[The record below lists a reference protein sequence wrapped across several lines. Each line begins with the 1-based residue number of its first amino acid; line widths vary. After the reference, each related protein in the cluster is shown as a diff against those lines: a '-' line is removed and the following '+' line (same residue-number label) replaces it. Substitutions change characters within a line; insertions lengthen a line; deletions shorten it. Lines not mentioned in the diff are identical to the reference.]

1 MHFTTK
7 SAILILVFANVAL
20 IIFQNRE
27 TYIVVLVFLTGKV
40 TLMCEIKMKSKNWTI
55 SIDLGPKMEIYKHY
69 SLGLQS
75 PLYSGLF
82 CSHTLWHRKFWDSK
96 FLL

>member
-40 TLMCEIKMKSKNWTI
+40 TLMREIKMKSKN
-55 SIDLGPKMEIYKHY
+55 
-69 SLGLQS
+69 
-75 PLYSGLF
+75 
-82 CSHTLWHRKFWDSK
+82 
-96 FLL
+96 